1 MRPVPV
7 LPATKE
13 VLVKICGLCDA
24 ESAIAAAEAGADL
37 LGFHF
42 CDSARRITPDEAA
55 TIIQQLPDGPA
66 LVGVFIDSPPR
77 EVDEVADYLGL
88 DMVQLHGSERP
99 PFDVEAVVM
108 KALKV
113 RDGRL
118 PPDADSWPDP
128 ILLDS
133 WSADSRG
140 GTGRA
145 WDWRLAESLTVTR
158 KVFIA
163 GGLNPGN
170 VGEVVRRLRPY
181 GVDVSSGVESAPR
194 VKDPKL
200 IEAFIDAAKGATGAA

>member
-77 EVDEVADYLGL
+77 EVDEVADYLG
-88 DMVQLHGSERP
+88 ST
-99 PFDVEAVVM
+99 
-108 KALKV
+108 
-113 RDGRL
+113 
-118 PPDADSWPDP
+118 
-128 ILLDS
+128 
-133 WSADSRG
+133 WS
-140 GTGRA
+140 
-145 WDWRLAESLTVTR
+145 
-158 KVFIA
+158 
-163 GGLNPGN
+163 
-170 VGEVVRRLRPY
+170 
-181 GVDVSSGVESAPR
+181 SS
-194 VKDPKL
+194 
-200 IEAFIDAAKGATGAA
+200 TGASGRHSMSKRS